1 MIPVL
6 AALAQFLSVKLMPQA
21 TNQSSGNETADSM
34 MQSMKMMNYFMP
46 IMMGVMTI
54 NLPAGLGVYWA
65 VSNLFQALQ
74 TVIINKTLR
83 KKDAKLGE
91 ERK

>member
-1 MIPVL
+1 
-6 AALAQFLSVKLMPQA
+6 
-21 TNQSSGNETADSM
+21 
-34 MQSMKMMNYFMP
+34 MKMMNYFMP
-46 IMMGVMTI
+46 IMMGVMTVS
-54 NLPAGLGVYWA
+54 LPAGLGVYWA

-74 TVIINKTLR
+74 TIIVSKALR